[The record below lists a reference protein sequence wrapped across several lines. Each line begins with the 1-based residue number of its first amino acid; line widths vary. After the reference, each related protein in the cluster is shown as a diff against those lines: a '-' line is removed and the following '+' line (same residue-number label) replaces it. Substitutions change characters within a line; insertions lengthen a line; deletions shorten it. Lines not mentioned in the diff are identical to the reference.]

1 MTITCQPATVHTHTR
16 HKAISWAPRK
26 KRVQRPRCSTATGQ
40 RGSGVPPPPGGTW
53 SPGSAQ
59 GHSPGSSTH
68 SPSHSH
74 KIPCLPSMCASAP
87 PRVSWGTCGAGPL
100 LGFLPAPE
108 IKAWKGE
115 GTPFPGF
122 QPDTCSGLGP
132 TWSFPSSATLCP
144 PLPHPDYSDP
154 PGHPGSFLHAESE
167 RVCLGMCQAPY
178 IHWCRDTCPATNP
191 TPNQQ
196 GQLHHPNVAPLSLG
210 APLAASPCLALPA
223 AALHTVHAHGLGVCR
238 ISPGIGSQ
246 APFLTFVSLPSP
258 SQPGSTAQ
266 PGVLGPDDSP
276 APHSPSASW
285 SPRPRERGSCSVF
298 YGASGA

>member
-1 MTITCQPATVHTHTR
+1 MGTKGKLGANP
-16 HKAISWAPRK
+16 PY
-26 KRVQRPRCSTATGQ
+26 STATGQ
-40 RGSGVPPPPGGTW
+40 RGSGAPLPPGGPW
-53 SPGSAQ
+53 SPASPQ

-74 KIPCLPSMCASAP
+74 KIPCLPSRCASAP

-154 PGHPGSFLHAESE
+154 PGHPGSLFHAEPMRES
-167 RVCLGMCQAPY
+167 A
-178 IHWCRDTCPATNP
+178 
-191 TPNQQ
+191 
-196 GQLHHPNVAPLSLG
+196 
-210 APLAASPCLALPA
+210 LACAK
-223 AALHTVHAHGLGVCR
+223 LHTFTGAGTLLQPQTPHQ
-238 ISPGIGSQ
+238 ISR
-246 APFLTFVSLPSP
+246 
-258 SQPGSTAQ
+258 
-266 PGVLGPDDSP
+266 DS
-276 APHSPSASW
+276 SITQM
-285 SPRPRERGSCSVF
+285 
-298 YGASGA
+298 